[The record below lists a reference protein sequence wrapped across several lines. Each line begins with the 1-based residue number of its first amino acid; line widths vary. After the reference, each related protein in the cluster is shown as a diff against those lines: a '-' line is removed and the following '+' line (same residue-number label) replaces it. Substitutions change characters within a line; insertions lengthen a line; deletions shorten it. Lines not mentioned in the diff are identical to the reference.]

1 MRLFDP
7 RVMMTGLLSLTLAF
21 ASQAAFAVSVKQQ
34 NLIDLIGQSDQI
46 VVGTIKTVTDG
57 FSSDGVPYTEITL
70 NVREQIRGKKNET
83 YTFRQFGLMAPR
95 KIDGRTYLGV
105 TPEGWPHW
113 SEKETVM
120 LFLSG
125 QARLTG
131 LQTTVGLG
139 QGKLRLQ
146 QGKLASETQNAGMF
160 TGVQLNVQGL
170 NAAQTEMLKTDGAP
184 VDANSFIELVRRAV
198 NENWIE
204 KGVMKNEL

>member
-1 MRLFDP
+1 MRLFNP
-7 RVMMTGLLSLTLAF
+7 RVMLTGMLSLALAI
-21 ASQAAFAVSVKQQ
+21 ASQAVFAVSVKQQ

-46 VVGTIKTVTDG
+46 VVGTIKSVTDG
-57 FSSDGVPYTEITL
+57 FSSDGVPYTEVTL

-83 YTFRQFGLMAPR
+83 YTFRQFGLLAPR

-139 QGKLRLQ
+139 QGKLRMQ
-146 QGKLASETQNAGMF
+146 QGKLSSETKNAGLF
-160 TGVQLNVQGL
+160 TGVQLNATGL
-170 NAAQTEMLKTDGAP
+170 NQAQTEMLKTDGLP

-204 KGVMKNEL
+204 KGVLKNEL

>member
-1 MRLFDP
+1 MRLLNP
-7 RVMMTGLLSLTLAF
+7 RVMMTGLLGLALAI
-21 ASQAAFAVSVKQQ
+21 ASQAVFAVSVKQQ
-34 NLIDLIGQSDQI
+34 NVIDLIGQSDQI
-46 VVGTIKTVTDG
+46 VIGTIKSVTDG

-113 SEKETVM
+113 NEKETVM

-146 QGKLASETQNAGMF
+146 QGKLSSETQNAGLF
-160 TGVQLNVQGL
+160 RGVQLNAQGL
-170 NAAQTEMLKTDGAP
+170 NQTQTEMLKTDGSP
-184 VDANSFIELVRRAV
+184 VDAASFIELVRRAV

>member
-1 MRLFDP
+1 MRLFNP
-7 RVMMTGLLSLTLAF
+7 RVMWTGLLSLALAV
-21 ASQAAFAVSVKQQ
+21 ASQAVFAVSVKQQ
-34 NLIDLIGQSDQI
+34 NLIDLIGQSEQI
-46 VVGTIKTVTDG
+46 IVGTVKSVTDG
-57 FSSDGVPYTEITL
+57 FTSDGVPFTEITM
-70 NVREQIRGKKNET
+70 NVREHIRGKKAET

-95 KIDGRTYLGV
+95 QIDGRTYLGV

-113 SEKETVM
+113 VEKETVM

-146 QGKLASETQNAGMF
+146 QGKLASESQNVGLF
-160 TGVQLNVQGL
+160 KGVQVNAKGL
-170 NAAQTEMLKTDGAP
+170 NQAQHEMLESDGNP

-204 KGVMKNEL
+204 NGVMKNEL

>member
-1 MRLFDP
+1 M
-7 RVMMTGLLSLTLAF
+7 
-21 ASQAAFAVSVKQQ
+21 
-34 NLIDLIGQSDQI
+34 
-46 VVGTIKTVTDG
+46 
-57 FSSDGVPYTEITL
+57 PYTEITL

-113 SEKETVM
+113 NEKETVM

-146 QGKLASETQNAGMF
+146 QGKLSSETQNAGLF
-160 TGVQLNVQGL
+160 RGVQLNAQGL
-170 NAAQTEMLKTDGAP
+170 NQTQTEMLKTDGSP
-184 VDANSFIELVRRAV
+184 VDAASFIELVRRAV

>member
-1 MRLFDP
+1 MRLITP
-7 RVMMTGLLSLTLAF
+7 RVLVTGLLSLALAI
-21 ASQAAFAVSVKQQ
+21 ASQAVFAVSVKQQ

-46 VVGTIKTVTDG
+46 IVGTIKSVTDG
-57 FSSDGVPYTEITL
+57 FSSDGVPYTEITMT
-70 NVREQIRGKKNET
+70 VREQIRGKKTET

-120 LFLSG
+120 VFMSG

-146 QGKLASETQNAGMF
+146 QGKLSSETQNAGLF
-160 TGVQLNVQGL
+160 TGVQLQARGL
-170 NAAQTEMLKTDGAP
+170 NRAQTEMLKTDGRP
-184 VDANSFIELVRRAV
+184 VDAASFIELVRRAV
-198 NENWIE
+198 NESWIE
-204 KGVMKNEL
+204 TGVMKNEL

>member
-1 MRLFDP
+1 MRLFNP
-7 RVMMTGLLSLTLAF
+7 RAILTGLLSLALAI
-21 ASQAAFAVSVKQQ
+21 ASQAVFAVSVKQQ

-46 VVGTIKTVTDG
+46 VVGTIKSVTDG
-57 FSSDGVPYTEITL
+57 FSSDGVPYTEVTL

-83 YTFRQFGLMAPR
+83 YTFRQFGLMKPR

-139 QGKLRLQ
+139 QGKLRMQ
-146 QGKLASETQNAGMF
+146 QGKLSSETRNAGLF
-160 TGVQLNVQGL
+160 TGVQLNATGL
-170 NAAQTEMLKTDGAP
+170 NQAQTEMLETDGLP

-198 NENWIE
+198 NESWIE

>member
-1 MRLFDP
+1 MRLITP
-7 RVMMTGLLSLTLAF
+7 RVLVTGLLSLALAI
-21 ASQAAFAVSVKQQ
+21 ASQAVFAVSVKQQ

-46 VVGTIKTVTDG
+46 VVGTIKSVTDG
-57 FSSDGVPYTEITL
+57 FSSDGVPYTEITM
-70 NVREQIRGKKNET
+70 NVREQIRGKKTET
-83 YTFRQFGLMAPR
+83 YTFRQFGLMEPR
-95 KIDGRTYLGV
+95 KINGRTYLGV

-120 LFLSG
+120 LFMSG

-146 QGKLASETQNAGMF
+146 QGKLASETQNAGLF
-160 TGVQLNVQGL
+160 TGVQLKARGL
-170 NAAQTEMLKTDGAP
+170 NKTQTEMLKTDGSP
-184 VDANSFIELVRRAV
+184 VDAASFIELVRRAV

-204 KGVMKNEL
+204 TGVMKNEL

>member
-160 TGVQLNVQGL
+160 TGVQLNAQGL

>member
-1 MRLFDP
+1 MRLFNP
-7 RVMMTGLLSLTLAF
+7 RVMWTGLLSLALAV

-46 VVGTIKTVTDG
+46 VVGTVKSVTDG
-57 FSSDGVPYTEITL
+57 FNSDGVPFTEVTM
-70 NVREQIRGKKNET
+70 NVREQIRGKKSET

-113 SEKETVM
+113 VEKETVM
-120 LFLSG
+120 VFLSG

-146 QGKLASETQNAGMF
+146 QGKLASETHNAGLF
-160 TGVQLNVQGL
+160 KGVQLKAKGL
-170 NAAQTEMLKTDGAP
+170 NQAQTDMLKSDGAA
-184 VDANSFIELVRRAV
+184 VDAASFIELVRRAV
-198 NENWIE
+198 NENWIGT
-204 KGVMKNEL
+204 GVMKNEL

>member
-1 MRLFDP
+1 MAVIDVCPQLIAHRGYSECYPENTLVGLEAALSAGANCVEFD
-7 RVMMTGLLSLTLAF
+7 V
-21 ASQAAFAVSVKQQ
+21 Q
-34 NLIDLIGQSDQI
+34 
-46 VVGTIKTVTDG
+46 
-57 FSSDGVPYTEITL
+57 FSSDGVPYTEVSL

-83 YTFRQFGLMAPR
+83 YTFRQFGLMKPR

-139 QGKLRLQ
+139 QGKLRMQ
-146 QGKLASETQNAGMF
+146 QGKLSSETRNAGLF
-160 TGVQLNVQGL
+160 TGVQLNATGL
-170 NAAQTEMLKTDGAP
+170 NQAQTEMLETDGLP

-198 NENWIE
+198 NESWIE

>member
-1 MRLFDP
+1 MRLFNP
-7 RVMMTGLLSLTLAF
+7 RVMLTGMLSLALAI
-21 ASQAAFAVSVKQQ
+21 ASQAVFAVSVKQQ
-34 NLIDLIGQSDQI
+34 NLIDLIGQSSQI
-46 VVGTIKTVTDG
+46 VVGTIKSVTDG
-57 FSSDGVPYTEITL
+57 FSSDGVPYTEVTL

-83 YTFRQFGLMAPR
+83 YTFRQFGLLAPR

-139 QGKLRLQ
+139 QGKLRMQ
-146 QGKLASETQNAGMF
+146 QGKLSSETKNAGLF
-160 TGVQLNVQGL
+160 TGVQLNATGL
-170 NAAQTEMLKTDGAP
+170 NQAQTEMLKTDGLP

>member
-1 MRLFDP
+1 MRLFNP
-7 RVMMTGLLSLTLAF
+7 RVMWTGLLSLALAV

-46 VVGTIKTVTDG
+46 VVGTVKSVTDG
-57 FSSDGVPYTEITL
+57 FNSDGVPFTEITM
-70 NVREQIRGKKNET
+70 NVREQIRGKKSET

-113 SEKETVM
+113 VEKETVM
-120 LFLSG
+120 VFLSG

-146 QGKLASETQNAGMF
+146 QGKLASETHNAGLF
-160 TGVQLNVQGL
+160 KGVQLKAKGL
-170 NAAQTEMLKTDGAP
+170 NQAQTDMLKSDGAA
-184 VDANSFIELVRRAV
+184 VDAASFIELVRRAV
-198 NENWIE
+198 NENWIGT
-204 KGVMKNEL
+204 GVMKNEL

>member
-1 MRLFDP
+1 MRLFNP
-7 RVMMTGLLSLTLAF
+7 RVMLTGLLSLALAI
-21 ASQAAFAVSVKQQ
+21 ASQAVFAVSVKQQ

-46 VVGTIKTVTDG
+46 VVGTIKSVSDG

-146 QGKLASETQNAGMF
+146 HGKLSSETQNAGLF
-160 TGVQLNVQGL
+160 TGVQLNANGL
-170 NAAQTEMLKTDGAP
+170 NQAQTEMLKTDGLP
-184 VDANSFIELVRRAV
+184 VDASSFIELVRRAV
-198 NENWIE
+198 NESWI
-204 KGVMKNEL
+204 KNGVMKNEL

>member
-1 MRLFDP
+1 MRLFNP
-7 RVMMTGLLSLTLAF
+7 RVMLTGLLSLALAIT
-21 ASQAAFAVSVKQQ
+21 SSVVFAVSVKQQ

-46 VVGTIKTVTDG
+46 VVGTIKSVTDG
-57 FSSDGVPYTEITL
+57 FSSDGVPYTEVTL

-83 YTFRQFGLMAPR
+83 YTFRQFGLMEPR

-113 SEKETVM
+113 NEKETVM

-139 QGKLRLQ
+139 QGKLRMQ
-146 QGKLASETQNAGMF
+146 QGKLSSETRNAGLF
-160 TGVQLNVQGL
+160 TGVQLNAKGL
-170 NAAQTEMLKTDGAP
+170 NQAQTEMLETDGLP

>member
-1 MRLFDP
+1 M
-7 RVMMTGLLSLTLAF
+7 
-21 ASQAAFAVSVKQQ
+21 
-34 NLIDLIGQSDQI
+34 
-46 VVGTIKTVTDG
+46 TDG
-57 FSSDGVPYTEITL
+57 FSSDGVPYTEVTL

-83 YTFRQFGLMAPR
+83 YTFRQFGLMKPR

-139 QGKLRLQ
+139 QGKLRMQ
-146 QGKLASETQNAGMF
+146 QGKLSSETRNAGLF
-160 TGVQLNVQGL
+160 TGVQLNATGL
-170 NAAQTEMLKTDGAP
+170 NQAQTEMLETDGLP

-198 NENWIE
+198 NESWIE

>member
-1 MRLFDP
+1 MRLFNP
-7 RVMMTGLLSLTLAF
+7 RAMWTGLLSLTLAV
-21 ASQAAFAVSVKQQ
+21 ASQAVFAVSVKQQ

-46 VVGTIKTVTDG
+46 VVGTVKSVTDG
-57 FSSDGVPYTEITL
+57 FTKDGVPFTEITM
-70 NVREQIRGKKNET
+70 NVRENIRGKKTET

-113 SEKETVM
+113 VEKETVM

-146 QGKLASETQNAGMF
+146 QGKLSSETQNAGLF
-160 TGVQLNVQGL
+160 NGVQINAQGL
-170 NAAQTEMLKTDGAP
+170 NQAQRDMLRSDGSP
-184 VDANSFIELVRRAV
+184 VDAGSFIELVRRAV